1 MEPCL
6 ILPFYD
12 SRLTHC
18 VVSDSWTAGGA
29 LLRGYSGSNVATPPR
44 WAVTIAALL
53 WPIMWLIGP
62 NDQSENE
69 EENQDDL
76 ELENDEDTT
85 KLRSARARPGAEDG
99 STAARGEDGTI
110 NPPFP

>member
-1 MEPCL
+1 MTTHL
-6 ILPFYD
+6 HAADVRRRAGWLPED
-12 SRLTHC
+12 
-18 VVSDSWTAGGA
+18 
-29 LLRGYSGSNVATPPR
+29 
-44 WAVTIAALL
+44 
-53 WPIMWLIGP
+53 
-62 NDQSENE
+62 
-69 EENQDDL
+69 QDDL